1 MISFY
6 LDNYLEK
13 GMLREVLLREK
24 INQAVFMFGFI
35 EMK

>member
-6 LDNYLEK
+6 LDDYLEK

-24 INQAVFMFGFI
+24 INNTDWSC
-35 EMK
+35 ELLNLK